1 MPPQPDMAVPRRTHA
16 TVPRRRS
23 TAAPERGRS
32 PRRQR
37 LPAHEVDAQVLA
49 LREGGSSYSA
59 IARQLELG
67 RAIDAHRSF
76 VRALDARD
84 GAEHRRL
91 VDNEEAR
98 LDRLE
103 RRIRDRDAAEP
114 DKITRR
120 VRGVDK
126 LRAAI
131 RP

>member
-1 MPPQPDMAVPRRTHA
+1 MPSQPDMAVPRRTHA
-16 TVPRRRS
+16 MVPRRRS
-23 TAAPERGRS
+23 TAAPERDRS

-67 RAIDAHRSF
+67 RAVDAHRSF
-76 VRALDARD
+76 VRALGARD
-84 GAEHRRL
+84 GAEHQRL